1 MQSEKQV
8 LDEIH
13 EILQN
18 NRFKAVGKVEAIGEI
33 LYGADGEYLES
44 WDDPG
49 EDLEEGEVEDLEE
62 GEED

>member
-1 MQSEKQV
+1 MQSERQI

-33 LYGADGEYLES
+33 LYGPDGGYG
-44 WDDPG
+44 DPWEG
-49 EDLEEGEVEDLEE
+49 SEEDQNDEVEELEE